1 MTPFGKLS
9 LDEQEMLVS
18 DGAKQYWA
26 ALNRGSFSL
35 GPSPDPLAP
44 LKVILALARADAE
57 DAEYS
62 DLELNAIRLRLSG
75 ETGQ

>member
-1 MTPFGKLS
+1 VTAFRHLTPA
-9 LDEQEMLVS
+9 EQDMAVQ
-18 DGAKQYWA
+18 DNARQYWA
-26 ALNRGSFSL
+26 ALNRGAFSL
-35 GPSPDPLAP
+35 GPRPDPLAP

-75 ETGQ
+75 ENGQ